1 MKAKRTYKDS
11 LFRDIFR
18 DKDRLAELYYALTG
32 ETAHSVDIKITTLKD
47 TVFSSVKNDLSFR
60 VGDRHIILIEHQST
74 LNENM
79 PLRMLLYLAQMYQKD
94 VPSDL
99 IYREA
104 RVPLPAPQF
113 YVFYNGEKY
122 EVPVKV
128 QRLSEAFGGEH
139 ADMELCV
146 TVYNIDDDAAHEI
159 LTASRALKSYSVFIA
174 HVRKLRR
181 EGVTLENAVMESI
194 AYCINNDF
202 LANYFTETQ
211 KEEVFQMVSFKW
223 DEEVARRVWQEEAEE
238 RGMKIGM
245 EKGIQQGMQ
254 QGMQQGL
261 EKGIVRGAENMLT
274 ASLRNLMETL
284 HFPLDKAMDALQ
296 VPQNEREKYAAL
308 VKG

>member
-122 EVPVKV
+122 EVPRQGTTSLRSLWRGTRRHGTLRHRLQHQRRCRTRNSHRKSRAQEL
-128 QRLSEAFGGEH
+128 QRLYRACKEIEARRCHTRERRHGEH
-139 ADMELCV
+139 R
-146 TVYNIDDDAAHEI
+146 I
-159 LTASRALKSYSVFIA
+159 L
-174 HVRKLRR
+174 H
-181 EGVTLENAVMESI
+181 
-194 AYCINNDF
+194 
-202 LANYFTETQ
+202 
-211 KEEVFQMVSFKW
+211 
-223 DEEVARRVWQEEAEE
+223 
-238 RGMKIGM
+238 
-245 EKGIQQGMQ
+245 
-254 QGMQQGL
+254 
-261 EKGIVRGAENMLT
+261 
-274 ASLRNLMETL
+274 
-284 HFPLDKAMDALQ
+284 
-296 VPQNEREKYAAL
+296 
-308 VKG
+308 